1 MFKKTDKPKVV
12 DEKIIDIQTG
22 MQGNVKFSG
31 PINIRISGEFEGE
44 LETKGILII
53 GEKAN
58 VKAKIIKGENI
69 TISGKVKGDILSS
82 KRLVL
87 SSTAKVIGNVETPV
101 LIVNEG
107 AILKGECQMP
117 IEDEKSEPRES
128 AEKKK

>member
-1 MFKKTDKPKVV
+1 MFKKSDKPKIT

-22 MQGNVKFSG
+22 MQGTLKFSG
-31 PINIRISGEFEGE
+31 PINLRISGEFEGE

-69 TISGKVKGDILSS
+69 TIGGKVKGDILSS

-117 IEDEKSEPRES
+117 IEDEKSESRES

>member
-1 MFKKTDKPKVV
+1 MFKRTDKPKVV